1 MVPAEVRV
9 RGPGGERVIDAL
21 VVDGFR
27 ERLVGLMG
35 DFPPGACPVLAFP
48 ACRSLHTVGM
58 GSPVDMAFVGPD
70 GAVALSRRA
79 VPPWRAVSCPGAAWA
94 LERVT
99 ADAPWPGEGDGVSL
113 CVQTGREA
121 PRDRR
126 GS

>member
-9 RGPGGERVIDAL
+9 RGPGGEAVLDAL
-21 VVDGFR
+21 VVGGFW

-35 DFPPGACPVLAFP
+35 ALPPGACPVLAFP
-48 ACRSLHTVGM
+48 ACRSLHTAGM

-70 GAVALSRRA
+70 GSVALSRRA
-79 VPPWRAVSCPGAAWA
+79 VPPWRAVLCPRAAWA
-94 LERVT
+94 LERVA
-99 ADAPWPGEGDGVSL
+99 ADGPWPEEGDGVRL

-126 GS
+126 GL

>member
-35 DFPPGACPVLAFP
+35 DFPSGVCPVLAFP
-48 ACRSLHTVGM
+48 ACRSLHTAAM

-99 ADAPWPGEGDGVSL
+99 ADAPWPGEGDDVRL

>member
-35 DFPPGACPVLAFP
+35 DFPSGVCPVLAFP
-48 ACRSLHTVGM
+48 ACRSLHTAAM
-58 GSPVDMAFVGPD
+58 GSPADMAFVGPD

-99 ADAPWPGEGDGVSL
+99 ADAPWPGEGDDVRL